1 LGLAFQRAAW
11 YLQSM
16 DMVLRYRGR
25 TVTQADVALVA
36 ELIARHPDAS
46 RRVLSQK
53 LCAAWQWVQ
62 PNGTP
67 CDLVCRGLML
77 ALHRGG
83 HIVLPPQRAAP
94 PNPLARRRAP
104 APVEVPEQPL
114 HAALRALGPL
124 TIQQVRR
131 TLAEALVMGLIERY
145 HYLGYVQP
153 VGEHLK
159 YLVTAGGRPIACFAW
174 SSAPLHLSPRDRHI
188 GWSAAARQKNL
199 RLVAYQSR
207 FLILPWVK
215 VPHLASHLLSRM
227 ARQLSADWERVYAH
241 PIYFTETFVDPS
253 RYRGT
258 CYRAANWTYLGLTSG
273 RGKDAPTRR
282 PTRKP
287 KMVFGYPLVP
297 DFQRRLCAV
306 G

>member
-1 LGLAFQRAAW
+1 
-11 YLQSM
+11 M
-16 DMVLRYRGR
+16 DVVLRYRGR
-25 TVTQADVALVA
+25 AVTGADVAFIA
-36 ELIARHPDAS
+36 SLIAHHPDAS
-46 RRVLSQK
+46 RRALSRK
-53 LCAAWQWVQ
+53 LCEAWHWVQ
-62 PNGTP
+62 PNGAP

-77 ALHRGG
+77 ALHRAG
-83 HIVLPPQRAAP
+83 HIVLPPTRMAP
-94 PNPLARRRAP
+94 ANPLAQRRAP
-104 APVEVPEQPL
+104 TPVQLPEVALTAP
-114 HAALRALGPL
+114 LREIGPV

-131 TLAEALVMGLIERY
+131 TPAEGLVVGLIEQY
-145 HYLGYVQP
+145 HYLHYVQP

-159 YLVTAGGRPIACFAW
+159 YLVTASGRPIACFAW
-174 SSAPLHLSPRDRHI
+174 SSAPLHLSPRDRHL
-188 GWSAAARQKNL
+188 GWSPAARQKNL

-215 VPHLASHLLSRM
+215 VPHLASHLLGRM

-258 CYRAANWTYLGLTSG
+258 CYRAANWTYLGMTSG
-273 RGKDAPTRR
+273 RGKDAPTRA
-282 PTRKP
+282 PTRPP

>member
-1 LGLAFQRAAW
+1 
-11 YLQSM
+11 M
-16 DMVLRYRGR
+16 DVVLRYRGR
-25 TVTQADVALVA
+25 AVTEADVAFIA
-36 ELIARHPDAS
+36 HLIAQHPDAS
-46 RRVLSQK
+46 RYALSRR
-53 LCAAWQWVQ
+53 LCEQWKWVQ
-62 PNGTP
+62 PNGAP
-67 CDLVCRGLML
+67 CDALGRGLML
-77 ALHRGG
+77 ALHRAG
-83 HIVLPPQRAAP
+83 HIVLPP
-94 PNPLARRRAP
+94 ARRAQVDSSTTHRAP
-104 APVEVPEQPL
+104 TPVELPEVPLNAPL
-114 HAALRALGPL
+114 REIGPV

-131 TLAEALVMGLIERY
+131 TPAEALVMGLIERY
-145 HYLGYVQP
+145 HYLRYVQP

-159 YLVTAGGRPIACFAW
+159 YLVTAGGQPIACFAW

-188 GWSAAARQKNL
+188 GWSEATRQKNL

-215 VPHLASHLLSRM
+215 VPHLASHLLGRM

-258 CYRAANWTYLGLTSG
+258 CYRAANWTYLGMTSG
-273 RGKDAPTRR
+273 RGKDAPTRT
-282 PTRKP
+282 PTRTP

>member
-1 LGLAFQRAAW
+1 
-11 YLQSM
+11 M
-16 DMVLRYRGR
+16 DVLLRYRGR
-25 TVTQADVALVA
+25 TVTQADVAVVA

-46 RRVLSQK
+46 RRVLSQQ

-77 ALHRGG
+77 ALHRAG
-83 HIVLPPQRAAP
+83 HIVLPPRRAAP
-94 PNPLARRRAP
+94 PNPLAIRRAP
-104 APVEVPEQPL
+104 TPVEVPEEPL
-114 HAALRALGPL
+114 HAHLRALGPL

-131 TLAEALVMGLIERY
+131 TPAEALVIGLLARY

-159 YLVTAGGRPIACFAW
+159 YLVTVGDRPLACFAW
-174 SSAPLHLSPRDRHI
+174 SSAPLHLGPRDRYL
-188 GWSAAARQKNL
+188 GWSGTARQQNL

-207 FLILPWVK
+207 FLILPWVQ
-215 VPHLASHLLSRM
+215 VPHLASHLLGRM

-258 CYRAANWTYLGLTSG
+258 CYRAANWTYLGMTSG
-273 RGKDAPTRR
+273 RGKDAPTRA
-282 PTRKP
+282 PTRPP
-287 KMVFGYPLVP
+287 KMVFGYPLVA

>member
-1 LGLAFQRAAW
+1 
-11 YLQSM
+11 
-16 DMVLRYRGR
+16 
-25 TVTQADVALVA
+25 VTDADVASIA
-36 ELIARHPDAS
+36 NLIARHPDAS
-46 RRVLSQK
+46 RRALSRK
-53 LCAAWQWVQ
+53 LCEQWQWVQ
-62 PNGTP
+62 PNGEP

-83 HIVLPPQRAAP
+83 HIVLPPTRKVM
-94 PNPLARRRAP
+94 PNPLAVRRAP
-104 APVEVPEQPL
+104 TPVELPEVAL
-114 HAALRALGPL
+114 HAPLREIGPV
-124 TIQQVRR
+124 TIEQVRR
-131 TLAEALVMGLIERY
+131 TPAEALVMGLIERY
-145 HYLGYVQP
+145 HYLRYVQP

-159 YLVTAGGRPIACFAW
+159 YLVTAGGHPIACFAW

-188 GWSAAARQKNL
+188 GWSSSARQKNL

-215 VPHLASHLLSRM
+215 VPHLASHLLGRM

-258 CYRAANWTYLGLTSG
+258 CYRAANWTYLGMTSG
-273 RGKDAPTRR
+273 RGKDAPTRA
-282 PTRKP
+282 PTRP
-287 KMVFGYPLVP
+287 AKMVFGYPLVK
-297 DFQRRLCAV
+297 DFRERLGRV